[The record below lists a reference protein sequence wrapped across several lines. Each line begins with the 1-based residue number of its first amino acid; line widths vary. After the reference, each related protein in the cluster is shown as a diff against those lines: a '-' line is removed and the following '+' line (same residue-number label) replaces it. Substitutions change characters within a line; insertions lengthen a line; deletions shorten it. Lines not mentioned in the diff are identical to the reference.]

1 MDSVLIIKIV
11 SALLYPLGLVSVF
24 TVLALIYRLRGG
36 KLGAKLLAAIS
47 VLVLFVSSSPI
58 FATKLALGLESQY
71 PQLKIESIPE
81 HDAIIVLGGGLRIPL
96 PPAQYVQLSRGSD
109 RYWHAARLFH
119 AGKADKIIVSG
130 GNVYKQPGFQGEAYY
145 ASQLLQQWGVPAR
158 AIQAELD
165 SRTTGQNQENM
176 LGMIRDQEIR
186 SVLLVTSAVHM
197 PRAHYLFSRMPVSI
211 TPASADV
218 LVREQNAPAIF
229 SYLPSAS
236 ALALTT
242 VAVHEYYGLWF
253 EKLKPRIL

>member
-1 MDSVLIIKIV
+1 MTLLLC
-11 SALLYPLGLVSVF
+11 SAVACASH
-24 TVLALIYRLRGG
+24 YR
-36 KLGAKLLAAIS
+36 
-47 VLVLFVSSSPI
+47 
-58 FATKLALGLESQY
+58 
-71 PQLKIESIPE
+71 
-81 HDAIIVLGGGLRIPL
+81 
-96 PPAQYVQLSRGSD
+96 LSRGSD

-145 ASQLLQQWGVPAR
+145 ASQLLQQWGVPER